1 MSAVESVLR
10 DSPLA
15 GLLLI
20 ALLAWLEYVFPP
32 SPGDTTILL
41 GFFLAGL
48 GILALPGVAAAA
60 LAGSVAGALT
70 AYGIGRGMGGSYFF
84 LRSAWARGELARLE
98 RAFARYG
105 ARMLTVNRFLPGV
118 RAFFLYAAGMGR
130 IGWRPVL
137 VYSTLSNLLW
147 VGLIAWAGMRLG
159 SSWEEVRGVFRG
171 YVWGIGV
178 LVVVYLVVSIGRQRR
193 RARAVTPSSGAGPG
207 AG

>member
-1 MSAVESVLR
+1 MSAVEAVLR
-10 DSPLA
+10 DNPLA

-32 SPGDTTILL
+32 APGDTTILL

-48 GILALPGVAAAA
+48 GVLAFPGVAAAA

-70 AYGIGRGMGGSYFF
+70 AWAVGRGMGGSYFF
-84 LRSAWARGELARLE
+84 LRSAWARREIQRLE

-105 ARMLTVNRFLPGV
+105 ARLLVVNRFLPGV

-137 VYSTLSNLLW
+137 IYSSLSNLLW
-147 VGLIAWAGMRLG
+147 VGLIAWAGTRLG
-159 SSWEEVRGVFRG
+159 SSWEEVRGVFRR
-171 YVWGIGV
+171 YVWAIGV
-178 LVVVYLVVSIGRQRR
+178 LVIVYLAVSIARQRR
-193 RARAVTPSSGAGPG
+193 RARSISPTSAGGPA